1 MTHSAKKPTM
11 TQALEGGRAAR
22 CADPDSP
29 PKRLSGAQPRI
40 APDPPPRAGAI
51 LRAEGVADLKNF
63 ILP

>member
-40 APDPPPRAGAI
+40 APTLGTVAI
-51 LRAEGVADLKNF
+51 LRAEGEADLKNF